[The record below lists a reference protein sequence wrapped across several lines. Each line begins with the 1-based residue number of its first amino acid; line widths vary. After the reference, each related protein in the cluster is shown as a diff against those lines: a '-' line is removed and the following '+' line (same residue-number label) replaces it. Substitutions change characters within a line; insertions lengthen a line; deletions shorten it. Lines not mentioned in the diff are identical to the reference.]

1 MYFIG
6 IDSTVLY
13 SISLFLFRL
22 PDEGNPKFFTSSRTQ
37 MLTTP
42 QNQRQPK
49 ICKILPTENEN
60 YSRAKLYSSRLSR
73 YDLGKPL

>member
-1 MYFIG
+1 MYSIG

-22 PDEGNPKFFTSSRTQ
+22 PDERNPTFYTSSRTQ
-37 MLTTP
+37 ILTTP

-49 ICKILPTENEN
+49 ICEIWLTENEN
-60 YSRAKLYSSRLSR
+60 YSRAKLYRSRLSR